1 MHRMHLLL
9 SVLVG
14 LYSAARWIF
23 ACLRELPEEGLP
35 PVVELPFEAFVAWR
49 YVRAIP
55 WVYHVSHL
63 EGVTPSVCQPTPC
76 KRAVKLTDGGERLG
90 MPRAELHVPVQHSI
104 SPGFGI

>member
-1 MHRMHLLL
+1 M
-9 SVLVG
+9 
-14 LYSAARWIF
+14 
-23 ACLRELPEEGLP
+23 
-35 PVVELPFEAFVAWR
+35 VELPVHAFE
-49 YVRAIP
+49 VRRSMCTVP
-55 WVYHVSHL
+55 RVYHVGHL